1 MPQVA
6 VANPDTD
13 KSRLRRLLAPRHVAV
28 FGGDVAVQVVEQCR
42 RIGYAGEIWPVHPR
56 RTSVGGVP
64 CYPDVAALPAGPDA
78 AFVAV
83 PAEPTVEV
91 VAELA
96 ARGAGGAVCHASGF
110 AETGAAG
117 AARQRR
123 LVAAAGDMAVVGP
136 NCFGVLNYLDGA
148 ALWPDQHGGH
158 RVDRGVAILTQSG
171 NLAQNITMQRRS
183 LPIAQLVT
191 VGNSAVVGVT
201 DLLDAMLD
209 DARIS
214 AVGIHVEGIADVAA
228 FSRAALRALRRGV
241 PLVVLK
247 AGTSE
252 IGARVSLSHT
262 SSLAGPDRLYTA
274 LFDRYGVA
282 RVHDVP
288 AFVETLKFLHV
299 HGALAGTRIASASCS
314 GGEAALVAD
323 LAQRRGLDLPPLPDA
338 VAARLRDVL
347 GERVDVANPLDYH
360 TYIWGDLSAQR
371 RCFQAFLGAGCDAH
385 LLVIDVPRDD
395 RCVPSSWHA
404 TLDGFVAAHDVEHAP
419 ACVVS
424 SLPEGLPEPVGER
437 LLRAGIAPMQG
448 MMDCLDAVAASVRI
462 GRARADAG
470 ELEPVR
476 PVLPGAGAAAY
487 RLDEWAAKRALAAYG
502 VAVPEGVLV
511 PRGRA
516 PDAARGLGF
525 PVAVKVASAS
535 VPHKSDVGGVR
546 LGLTSGRQVRDA
558 VAGMRSLGDRFL
570 VERMVAPVVAELIV
584 GVRRDPQFG
593 STLTV
598 GAGGV
603 LVELVDDV
611 VTLLLP
617 TTEVEIRAALR
628 SLRTWPLFAGFRGRP
643 AGDVDAVV
651 GAVGGLVAYATAD
664 ATGLVEL
671 DVNPL
676 LVLPEGQGAV
686 AVDVLTV
693 LEAEPEPVRGTL
705 TPPSRGEG
713 ARHRSGIR
721 REGVA

>member
-1 MPQVA
+1 MPQGA
-6 VANPDTD
+6 GGTPGTD
-13 KSRLRRLLAPRHVAV
+13 DARLRRLLAPRHVAV
-28 FGGDVAVQVVEQCR
+28 VGGEVAAEVVRQCH

-56 RTSVGGVP
+56 RETVGGLP
-64 CYPDVAALPAGPDA
+64 CYRDIASLPAGPDA

-83 PAEPTVEV
+83 PGDATVSV
-91 VAELA
+91 VAQLA

-110 AETGAAG
+110 AEAG
-117 AARQRR
+117 ADGAVRQRD
-123 LVAAAGDMAVVGP
+123 LVAAAGAMPVIGP

-148 ALWPDQHGGH
+148 ALWPDQHGGR

-201 DLLDAMLD
+201 DVLDAMLD
-209 DARIS
+209 DPRIS
-214 AVGIHVEGIADVAA
+214 AVGIHVEGVADVAA
-228 FSRAALRALRRGV
+228 FSRAALRALRLGV
-241 PLVVLK
+241 PVVVLK
-247 AGTSE
+247 AGASE

-262 SSLAGPDRLYTA
+262 SSLAGSDRLFSA
-274 LFDRYGVA
+274 LFDRYGIA

-323 LAQRRGLDLPPLPDA
+323 LAQRRGLRLPPLPDG
-338 VAARLRDVL
+338 VAARLRAVL
-347 GERVDVANPLDYH
+347 GDRVDIANPLDYH
-360 TYIWGDLSAQR
+360 TYIWGDLPRQR
-371 RCFQAFLGAGCDAH
+371 RCFQAFLGAGFDAH

-395 RCVPSSWHA
+395 RCVPGAWHA
-404 TLDGFVAAHDVEHAP
+404 TLDGFVAAHGAEDVP

-424 SLPEGLPEPVGER
+424 SMPEGLPEPVGER

-448 MMDCLDAVAASVRI
+448 LMDCLDAVAASARI
-462 GRARADAG
+462 GHARARVDDLA
-470 ELEPVR
+470 PVR
-476 PVLPGAGAAAY
+476 PVLPADGASAC
-487 RLDEWAAKRALAAYG
+487 RLDEWTAKRALAAYG
-502 VAVPEGVLV
+502 VTVPEGVV
-511 PRGRA
+511 VSRGRA
-516 PDAARGLGF
+516 PDTARRLGF
-525 PVAVKVASAS
+525 PVAVKVASAA
-535 VPHKSDVGGVR
+535 VAHKSDVGGVR

-570 VERMVAPVVAELIV
+570 VERMAGPAVAELIV

-593 STLTV
+593 PVLTI

-617 TTEVEIRAALR
+617 VSEAEIRAALR
-628 SLRTWPLFAGFRGRP
+628 SLRSWPLLDGFRGRP
-643 AGDVDAVV
+643 GGDVDAVV
-651 GAVGGLVAYATAD
+651 DAVARVAAYATAE

-676 LVLPEGQGAV
+676 LVLPRGQGAV

-693 LEAEPEPVRGTL
+693 VDAYV
-705 TPPSRGEG
+705 GEG
-713 ARHRSGIR
+713 A
-721 REGVA
+721 A